1 MIPQVKVLS
10 LALIT
15 FAIVLALPGPGLA
28 VAEVWG
34 PPSGGNPDLANQLKE
49 FKRTAWDMRG
59 EADTL
64 SSFANQRLSWQIHS
78 NRHLALQEQINRMGS
93 ILAELEAQKSLASDT
108 QRMAI
113 EQARPHLVAAADDL
127 TQVIEMVREDRHNV
141 LHPDYEELVQSLSS
155 HANSLY
161 EKLDTILD

>member
-1 MIPQVKVLS
+1 MIPRVKALS

-15 FAIVLALPGPGLA
+15 FAIVLALPGLA

-34 PPSGGNPDLANQLKE
+34 TPSGGNPDLANQLKE
-49 FKRTAWDMRG
+49 FKRTAWDLRG

-78 NRHLALQEQINRMGS
+78 NRHVALQEHINRMGS

-108 QRMAI
+108 ERMAI

-141 LHPDYEELVQSLSS
+141 LHRDYEELVQSLSS